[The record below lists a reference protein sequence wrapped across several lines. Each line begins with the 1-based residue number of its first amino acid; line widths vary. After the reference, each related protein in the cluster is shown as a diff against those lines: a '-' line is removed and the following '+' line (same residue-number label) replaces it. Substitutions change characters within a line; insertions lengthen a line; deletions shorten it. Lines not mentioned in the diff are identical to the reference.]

1 MEWIV
6 ARWVTFIATMLAV
19 GACAVGLAVM
29 PRAETD
35 TVTRQSIGRD
45 VAWVG
50 IGAVVALIPASCMR
64 LADQVFALRSPGD
77 PWFAGIEAL
86 LTSTTWGLGFFWQ
99 SASAVLAGVGFWL
112 VSRTPQAGW
121 PWLPAALGALGLCV
135 TPAMQGHAIGAEN
148 ASILTVASDI
158 AHVAGASL
166 WLGSLGVIAFL
177 GIALPNADGI
187 VSPARRDRAETRLRL
202 LIPLIPPVGI
212 PGVALLLGSGMFAT
226 YVHLRAISELW
237 TVQWGLYVL
246 AKLVLV
252 SVIVLL
258 GALNWRRLGPRM
270 TTTAGVDVLRKSLV
284 TELLLALLV
293 LLVTAVLVV
302 TPLPGE

>member
-29 PRAETD
+29 PRVESD
-35 TVTRQSIGRD
+35 IVTRQSIGRE

-50 IGAVVALIPASCMR
+50 IGAVVALLPAACMR
-64 LADQVFALRSPGD
+64 LADQVLALRSPGD
-77 PWFAGIEAL
+77 PWFTGIEAL
-86 LTSTTWGLGFFWQ
+86 LTSTTWGTGFFWQ
-99 SASAVLAGVGFWL
+99 SASSALAGVGFWL
-112 VSRTPQAGW
+112 VSRTPKARW
-121 PWLPAALGALGLCV
+121 PWLPATLGAFGLCV

-166 WLGSLGVIAFL
+166 WLGSLGVIALL

-212 PGVALLLGSGMFAT
+212 PGVALLLGSGLLAT
-226 YVHLRAISELW
+226 YMHLRALRDLW
-237 TVQWGLYVL
+237 TVPWGLYVL

-258 GALNWRRLGPRM
+258 GALNWRRFGPRM
-270 TTTAGVDVLRKSLV
+270 TTTAGVDVMRKSLV